1 MTFLNHTVFYF
12 FITDAPCINLAYFLF
27 QLLSFFFPIGYS
39 FHNLFM
45 VGQLRRKLCP
55 FDLAVIT
62 AVADRQVLVCR
73 ITAYTPGNSMFYI
86 VFIGIKKDPRGL

>member
-1 MTFLNHTVFYF
+1 
-12 FITDAPCINLAYFLF
+12 
-27 QLLSFFFPIGYS
+27 
-39 FHNLFM
+39 M

-86 VFIGIKKDPRGL
+86 VFIGIKKIREVYRLPRIKAMMPLFFP